1 MKMKLILLA
10 AAAAVLAA
18 PGPALASDYPNKP
31 VRVIVPFPAGGAAD
45 NFARIVAE
53 NLQNELKQPFVVEN
67 VPGGASMTGIDQVVK
82 SAKDGY
88 TIGSAS
94 TGGLAVNQ
102 TLFAGKIP
110 YDVAK
115 DIQPLALMTITPNM
129 LVVNPKRIAA
139 RNLPELIDYLKANP
153 GKVTFGSAGI
163 GTTQHLAGELLQQMT
178 GTTMVHIPYK
188 GTTAMLPDLIGGQID
203 LAFENVAAVLPHV
216 KSGAVHPIASAE
228 PKRPE
233 SLPDLPTVAETVPGF
248 AATAWHGYF
257 ATAGIPDDVRSKL
270 ATSIRDFMAKPET
283 VERFKKLGAIPVTD
297 STPESFAAFIAAD
310 AKRWKEVVEKGN
322 IKPQ

>member
-248 AATAWHGYF
+248 AATAWHG
-257 ATAGIPDDVRSKL
+257 
-270 ATSIRDFMAKPET
+270 
-283 VERFKKLGAIPVTD
+283 
-297 STPESFAAFIAAD
+297 
-310 AKRWKEVVEKGN
+310 
-322 IKPQ
+322 